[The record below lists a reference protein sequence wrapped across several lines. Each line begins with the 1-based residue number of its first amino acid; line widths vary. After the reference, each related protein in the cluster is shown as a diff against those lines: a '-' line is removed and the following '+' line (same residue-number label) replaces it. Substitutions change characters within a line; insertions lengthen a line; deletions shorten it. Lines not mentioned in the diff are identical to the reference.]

1 MQANSMTVPT
11 RCKCRGVIKINK
23 MTTQQEITIVEAIKK
38 VMVNN
43 NYRMAY
49 EEAIKM
55 AKEMKVSEKSD
66 FFPFVFALDI
76 RGEKADNF
84 IKEVTENEVT
94 ENEVTENE
102 KIYRIQ
108 LILNDTIED
117 FDNEKITVFVTKDE
131 NEAKQIFEKLSE
143 NKNLKYILE

>member
-1 MQANSMTVPT
+1 
-11 RCKCRGVIKINK
+11 

-55 AKEMKVSEKSD
+55 AKEMKVFEKSD

-84 IKEVTENEVT
+84 INEVT
-94 ENEVTENE
+94 E
-102 KIYRIQ
+102 K
-108 LILNDTIED
+108 
-117 FDNEKITVFVTKDE
+117 
-131 NEAKQIFEKLSE
+131 KL
-143 NKNLKYILE
+143 LK

>member
-1 MQANSMTVPT
+1 
-11 RCKCRGVIKINK
+11 

-102 KIYRIQ
+102 VTENEKIYRIQ
-108 LILNDTIED
+108 LILNDTIEN
-117 FDNEKITVFVTKDE
+117 FDNEKITVFATKDE

>member
-1 MQANSMTVPT
+1 
-11 RCKCRGVIKINK
+11 
-23 MTTQQEITIVEAIKK
+23 MTTNQEKQIVETIKK
-38 VMVNN
+38 VIVNN
-43 NYRMAY
+43 NYRIAY
-49 EEAIKM
+49 EEAVKM
-55 AKEMKVSEKSD
+55 AKEMKVFEKSD

-94 ENEVTENE
+94 ENE

-108 LILNDTIED
+108 LILNDIIED
-117 FDNEKITVFVTKDE
+117 FDNEKITVFATKDE

-143 NKNLKYILE
+143 NKNLEYILE

>member
-1 MQANSMTVPT
+1 
-11 RCKCRGVIKINK
+11 

>member
-1 MQANSMTVPT
+1 
-11 RCKCRGVIKINK
+11 
-23 MTTQQEITIVEAIKK
+23 MTTNQEKQIVETIKK

-49 EEAIKM
+49 EEAVKM
-55 AKEMKVSEKSD
+55 AKEMNITERAD

-84 IKEVTENEVT
+84 INEVTENEVTENEVT

-102 KIYRIQ
+102 KNYRIQ
-108 LILNDTIED
+108 LILNDTIEN
-117 FDNEKITVFVTKDE
+117 FDNEKITVFATKDE